1 MTAIALIPERRVAEA
16 LAARGFAH
24 LNSEFFGGRDPD
36 LKRVR
41 NAFVETCREL
51 PKDDHAGERNR
62 NRRYGLFIL
71 LPWNWRLEP
80 VPPVWDP
87 KRNELISRY
96 LQSAQ
101 LNPEYNG
108 NVRSFAPL
116 TEAQTSNAF
125 LHHAIMASF
134 RSLRWNYPNQPVAV
148 GCHIIEL
155 VAKLGAPGVS
165 SPDLI
170 HRDGEPFTVAALI
183 DRKGITGGEN
193 LITVPELA
201 NKHPS
206 EISGD
211 GIIERF
217 TLERPWDGW
226 IVDDKRV
233 AHYVSPIEVAD
244 GYQTGNRIVIL
255 IDFTPMVP
263 NIQQ

>member
-1 MTAIALIPERRVAEA
+1 MTTIALIPERRAAEA
-16 LAARGFAH
+16 LAVKGFAH
-24 LNSEFFGGRDPD
+24 LDSEFFGGRDSG
-36 LKRVR
+36 LKRAR

-51 PKDDHAGERNR
+51 PKDNHAGEHNR
-62 NRRYGLFIL
+62 NRRYGTFIL

-87 KRNELISRY
+87 EKNELVSHY
-96 LQSAQ
+96 LQSSQ

-108 NVRSFAPL
+108 KARSFAPL
-116 TEAQTSNAF
+116 TEEQTSNAF
-125 LHHAIMASF
+125 LRHAIMASF
-134 RSLRWNYPNQPVAV
+134 RSLRWSYPNQPVAV

-155 VAKLGAPGVS
+155 VAKPGARGVS
-165 SPDLI
+165 TPDLI

-183 DRKGITGGEN
+183 ERKGITGGEN
-193 LITVPELA
+193 LITVPEMA

-206 EISGD
+206 EVPRD
-211 GIIERF
+211 AIIERF

-244 GYQTGNRIVIL
+244 GYEAGNRIVIL
-255 IDFTPMVP
+255 IDFTSMAP
-263 NIQQ
+263 NVQQ